1 MKLIND
7 DCLKVLP
14 TIPRN
19 SIDII
24 ITSPPYNINM
34 NYNNYK
40 DKRIDYID
48 WLSNIFNKCCKCLKD
63 NGHFFI
69 NLSSSKDNPFTACK
83 IAEKIN
89 WQLQNNII
97 WCKAIEIDGYVRG

>member
-40 DKRIDYID
+40 DKRIDYIFV
-48 WLSNIFNKCCKCLKD
+48 SKNKILC
-63 NGHFFI
+63 
-69 NLSSSKDNPFTACK
+69 
-83 IAEKIN
+83 
-89 WQLQNNII
+89 
-97 WCKAIEIDGYVRG
+97 VRCHK